1 MNHHHYSRKLL
12 SPGKFLGLIIVS
24 VATVSTFPADGQAED
39 FQYPLSATVTAD
51 GTVYVA
57 DRNLPGIWKIT
68 DGKKEI
74 FFQALKKFRTPL
86 NAVRCVA
93 LDNKGRLLAG
103 DSATREVYRFDKSGK
118 PTPLTNAGIG
128 IPMSI
133 VVDSDGNLFVAD
145 LELHRIWKVPAEGGK
160 PEKFAA
166 VPAPRGLAI
175 DKENRVW
182 VVSHGKNHL
191 LRFSADGKQVE
202 TIVTGRAFRFPHN
215 IVLDKEN
222 TAYISDGYAKSVW
235 KVGPEGKVEKWIGG
249 EPFVNPVGL
258 AWQGDNLLIV
268 DPKANKVF
276 VADKEGNV
284 RPLGVKAPK

>member
-1 MNHHHYSRKLL
+1 MNHHSRNLL
-12 SPGKFLGLIIVS
+12 SSGNFIGLLLVS
-24 VATVSTFPADGQAED
+24 AVTASTLPTTGRAED
-39 FQYPLSATVTAD
+39 FKYPLSAAVTAD

-74 FFQALKKFRTPL
+74 YFQGSKKFRTPL

-93 LDNKGRLLAG
+93 LDKKGRLLAG
-103 DSATREVYRFDKSGK
+103 DSSTREVYRFDKSGK
-118 PTPLTNAGIG
+118 PIPLTNAGIG

-133 VVDSDGNLFVAD
+133 VVDSDGNLLVAD
-145 LELHRIWKVPAEGGK
+145 LELHRIWKVPSEGGE
-160 PEKFAA
+160 PQEFAV

-175 DKENRVW
+175 DKQNRVW
-182 VVSHGKNHL
+182 VVSHGKNQL
-191 LRFSADGKQVE
+191 LRLSADGKQVE
-202 TIVTGRAFRFPHN
+202 TIVKGRAFQFPHN
-215 IVLDKEN
+215 VVLDKEN
-222 TAYISDGYAKSVW
+222 TAYISDGYAKTIW
-235 KVGPEGKVEKWIGG
+235 KVGPAGKPEKWISG

-268 DPKANKVF
+268 DPRANNIF

-284 RPLGVKAPK
+284 QPLSVKAPK